1 MNINFTIP
9 GRLPSLNEFLDSTKR
24 HKRGYYAGNDM
35 KRTWEQII
43 AAYIP
48 RKAKGLKIDKL
59 CVVSFK
65 FYEPNNKRDPDNI
78 SAVARKFILD
88 TLVKTGVLKDD
99 SRKYVKGLK
108 DEYYTD
114 KKNPRIE
121 VTIFSGKE

>member
-1 MNINFTIP
+1 MYVEFTIP
-9 GRLPSLNEFLDSTKR
+9 ETLPTLNEFLQETKR
-24 HKRGYYAGNDM
+24 HSRRYYAGNNM

-48 RKAKGLKIDKL
+48 RKAKGLNIDQP
-59 CVVSFK
+59 CIVSFK

-121 VTIFSGKE
+121 VSIYVHQ